1 VKALTIAVNDLRRLF
16 RDRTNVFFFFLLPML
31 IILLL
36 GAAFGGSDRARIGV
50 AGGTGGPLAL
60 ALTHAL
66 EAQPSVRVDRL
77 GSEGSLRSAVARGRV
92 EAGLVI
98 PAGYDTDARA
108 GQTVRLRYFAR
119 PDSIAQQLR
128 ATIESVV
135 AGQSGLLGA
144 ARLVHS
150 ERGTPFAAALT
161 RATAAAATVP
171 AVRVSL
177 SAPDGTA
184 YPESQGSF
192 SNGASTQLLLFIFL
206 TSLTGSARLIEAR
219 RLGIARRMLS
229 TPTSVR
235 TILAGQTLGRLGV
248 ALLQALIIIAGSALF
263 FGVGWGDPAGTAVVV
278 VAFCLVGVG
287 AGMLLGSAL
296 SNEEQAGAVAILLG
310 LGLAALGGSMVPLEV
325 FPPAVKTIAHLTP
338 HAWGNDAF
346 SSLLKHGGGLG
357 DVLGNVGVLLAFA
370 AVLIAA
376 ATWRLRRAL
385 TA

>member
-1 VKALTIAVNDLRRLF
+1 MKALTIAVNDLRRLF

>member
-1 VKALTIAVNDLRRLF
+1 MKALTIAVNDLRRLF
-16 RDRTNVFFFFLLPML
+16 RDRTNVFFFFILPML

>member
-16 RDRTNVFFFFLLPML
+16 RDRTNVFFFFILPML

-171 AVRVSL
+171 AVRVRL

>member
-1 VKALTIAVNDLRRLF
+1 VKALTIAANDLRRLF
-16 RDRTNVFFFFLLPML
+16 RDRTNVFFFFILPML

-150 ERGTPFAAALT
+150 ERGMPFAAALT

>member
-16 RDRTNVFFFFLLPML
+16 RDRTNVFFFFILPML

-108 GQTVRLRYFAR
+108 GQTVSLRYFAR

>member
-16 RDRTNVFFFFLLPML
+16 RDRTNVFFFFILPML